1 VSTVASVSTEITP
14 VEPGRK
20 SRRGGDVEGN
30 PERGLRGNR
39 ERGECWEGEG
49 RDGRRGEKG
58 ESGERRQVEE
68 VGRERRGAEVGS

>member
-39 ERGECWEGEG
+39 ERGSAGREKAGMEG
-49 RDGRRGEKG
+49 
-58 ESGERRQVEE
+58 GERR
-68 VGRERRGAEVGS
+68 GRAGRGGR